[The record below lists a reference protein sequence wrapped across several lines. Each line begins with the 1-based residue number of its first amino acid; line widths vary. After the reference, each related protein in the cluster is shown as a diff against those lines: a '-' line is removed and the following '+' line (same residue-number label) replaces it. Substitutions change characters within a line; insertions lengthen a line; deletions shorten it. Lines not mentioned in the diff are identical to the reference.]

1 MTDWRNDTP
10 ATGDDDARAGPARR
24 GSAPASRDARLKAAL
39 KANIARR
46 KARSQMLD
54 DGPPQDPDDPIPLEP
69 DSNEPDSPQPDSF
82 RPDSSQKD

>member
-1 MTDWRNDTP
+1 MTSGMTDRRNDTP
-10 ATGDDDARAGPARR
+10 TTGDDAQAGPARR

-54 DGPPQDPDDPIPLEP
+54 NAPPQAMDDPIPPEP
-69 DSNEPDSPQPDSF
+69 VSNEPDSPQPDSL
-82 RPDSSQKD
+82 RKD

>member
-1 MTDWRNDTP
+1 MT
-10 ATGDDDARAGPARR
+10 ADDDARAVPARR

-54 DGPPQDPDDPIPLEP
+54 AAPPQDPDDPIPSEP
-69 DSNEPDSPQPDSF
+69 DSLQPDSF
-82 RPDSSQKD
+82 RKD